1 MRQAFAAFVL
11 VLGGTAPAVA
21 AGSCAP
27 ATAYLVRHAEKAP
40 DGGDPDVRLSDAGQA
55 RAQALVAWFEGKPVD
70 AVYATHLRRTQHTAM
85 PLAVARD
92 LELRVLP
99 AGDSARLVSRLHRDH
114 CGGHVVVV
122 GHSNTL
128 PEIAAGLG
136 GEAFAIDETEFGW
149 VYALQ
154 PPTPTIRRERFGDPR

>member
-1 MRQAFAAFVL
+1 VSQAFAAL
-11 VLGGTAPAVA
+11 LLMLGGAASAVA
-21 AGSCAP
+21 AEPCVP
-27 ATAYLVRHAEKAP
+27 ASVHLVRHAEKAA
-40 DGGDPDVRLSDAGQA
+40 DDGDPDVRLSEAGQA
-55 RAQALVAWFEGKPVD
+55 RAQALVGWFEGKPVD

-99 AGDSARLVSRLHRDH
+99 AADSARLVSRLHRDH
-114 CGGHVVVV
+114 CGAHVVVV

-136 GEAFAIDETEFGW
+136 GEAFTIDEAEFGW
-149 VYALQ
+149 IYGLT
-154 PPTPTIRRERFGDPR
+154 PPAPTIRRERFGEPR

>member
-1 MRQAFAAFVL
+1 VRRAFAAFVIL
-11 VLGGTAPAVA
+11 LAGTASAVA
-21 AGSCAP
+21 AEPCVP
-27 ATAYLVRHAEKAP
+27 ANVHLVRHAEKAA
-40 DGGDPDVRLSDAGQA
+40 DDGDPDVRLSEAGQA

-85 PLAVARD
+85 PLAAARD

-114 CGGHVVVV
+114 CGGHVVLV

-136 GEAFAIDETEFGW
+136 GEAFAIGEAEYGW
-149 VYALQ
+149 VYTVQ